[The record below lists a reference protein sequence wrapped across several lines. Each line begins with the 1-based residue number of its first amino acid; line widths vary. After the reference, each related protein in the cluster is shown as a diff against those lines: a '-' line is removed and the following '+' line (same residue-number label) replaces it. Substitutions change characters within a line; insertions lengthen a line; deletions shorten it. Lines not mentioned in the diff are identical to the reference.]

1 MVADI
6 HLHSSRMI
14 LFPIR
19 ILYKFKHRKTLLP
32 AFSLKDM
39 KKIGLDF
46 AFVNGVG
53 DPALLKFYSFK
64 SNYIGL
70 KNQIKKL
77 VKEICNS
84 NCILYDNF
92 NSISQGIQ
100 EKKPVCLLAI
110 EGADFLENKI
120 ERLQEI
126 YDMGVRGLCLVHFSD
141 NCIGKINTDVL
152 SMVISSKIKEIEKK
166 QGGLTEFG
174 LDVIREMNRLSMVI
188 DLAHGSSETLFD
200 AVKISNKPILVSH
213 TGVRAIQDF
222 SRYLTDN
229 EIKAVIEKDG
239 LIGLWPFYFKGK
251 GMKDLQA
258 FVEHAKY
265 LKNLTSSRNIA
276 IGTDANGLPDAMM
289 GYRFEKDIH
298 NIGNYLIE
306 SGFNKEEVANIMGNN
321 ITQFLKKIE
330 SQTIK

>member
-1 MVADI
+1 MIADI

-14 LFPIR
+14 PFPIR
-19 ILYKFKHRKTLLP
+19 ILYKLKHRKTLLP
-32 AFSLKDM
+32 PFHLKDM

-53 DPALLKFYSFK
+53 DPALTKFYSFK
-64 SNYIGL
+64 SNYDGL

-77 VKEICNS
+77 VKEINNS

-92 NSISQGIQ
+92 NSIKLGIE
-100 EKKPVCLLAI
+100 EKKPICFLSI

-152 SMVISSKIKEIEKK
+152 TMVISSEIKEIEEKK
-166 QGGLTEFG
+166 GGLSEFG
-174 LDVIREMNRLSMVI
+174 EKVIREMNRLSMVI

-200 AVKISNKPILVSH
+200 AVRITNKPILVSH

-229 EIKAVIEKDG
+229 EIKTVTEKGG

-251 GMKDLQA
+251 GMKDLQSFA
-258 FVEHAKY
+258 DHAKY
-265 LKNLTSSRNIA
+265 LKDLTSSRNIA
-276 IGTDANGLPDAMM
+276 IGTDANGLPDAMV

-298 NIGNYLIE
+298 NIGNYLTE
-306 SGFNKEEVANIMGNN
+306 SDFNNEEVENIMGNN
-321 ITQFLKKIE
+321 IVQFLKEIE
-330 SQTIK
+330 S

>member
-1 MVADI
+1 MIADI

-14 LFPIR
+14 PYPLR

-32 AFSLKDM
+32 SFHLKDM

-53 DPALLKFYSFK
+53 DPALTKFYSFK

-77 VKEICNS
+77 VKEINNS

-92 NSISQGIQ
+92 NSINQGIQ
-100 EKKPVCLLAI
+100 EKKPVCLLSI

-120 ERLQEI
+120 ERIQEI
-126 YDMGVRGLCLVHFSD
+126 YDMGVRGLGLVHFSD
-141 NCIGKINTDVL
+141 NCIGKISTDVL
-152 SMVISSKIKEIEKK
+152 SMVISSEIKKIEEKK
-166 QGGLTEFG
+166 GGLTEFG
-174 LDVIREMNRLSMVI
+174 QDVIREMNRLSMVI
-188 DLAHGSSETLFD
+188 DLAHGSSETLLD

-222 SRYLTDN
+222 SRYLTDD
-229 EIKAVIEKDG
+229 EIKAVTEKSG

-251 GMKDLQA
+251 GMKNLQA
-258 FVEHAKY
+258 FVDHAKN
-265 LKNLTSSRNIA
+265 LKDLTSSRNIA
-276 IGTDANGLPDAMM
+276 IGTDANGLPDAMV
-289 GYRFEKDIH
+289 GYKFEKDIH
-298 NIGNYLIE
+298 NIGNYLTE
-306 SGFNKEEVANIMGNN
+306 SGFDNEEVENIMGNN
-321 ITQFLKKIE
+321 IVQFLKKIE
-330 SQTIK
+330 S